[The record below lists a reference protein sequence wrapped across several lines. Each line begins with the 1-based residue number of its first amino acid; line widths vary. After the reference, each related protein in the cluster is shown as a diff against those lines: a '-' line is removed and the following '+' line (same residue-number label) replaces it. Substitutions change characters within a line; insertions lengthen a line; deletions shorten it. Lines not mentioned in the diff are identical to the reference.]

1 MGGEL
6 EESNTWG
13 DPSRMRISDADRH
26 GVAEVLRKAAGE
38 GRLDLDELDERLEL
52 AYGAKTYADLVPITA
67 DLHPVHLAPRSD
79 SPESLV
85 GEASAVGHASSTA
98 ILSDCTRRGVWNVP
112 AQHSAFSLIGSITL
126 DLREA
131 VLAARETL
139 INAST
144 VVGDIK
150 IIIPDH
156 MNAVVD
162 GTPILGDYGQ
172 VKDKVPANL
181 GPDSPT
187 IRVRGVALLG
197 SVKVVRLP
205 PPGTPRRFIGTY

>member
-1 MGGEL
+1 M
-6 EESNTWG
+6 
-13 DPSRMRISDADRH
+13 
-26 GVAEVLRKAAGE
+26 
-38 GRLDLDELDERLEL
+38 
-52 AYGAKTYADLVPITA
+52 
-67 DLHPVHLAPRSD
+67 
-79 SPESLV
+79 